1 MATGSFLELYLTIFG
16 WLMYDNLWDILA
28 DTGLLY
34 LPFLGLFISHVRKP
48 MESMEGMDAASAS
61 QNRIEVDIAFMLTV
75 IVLAGAPFFDL
86 APASLD
92 YTKPCTATTVSGGAT
107 GTNYDAEF
115 NAAGL
120 GGAIARVPPW
130 WYAVMAVS
138 SGITAAAVGSIPCS
152 NDYRMT
158 RYKLNTKNIQDP
170 RLKRE
175 LQEFATACYMPS
187 RSDYL
192 ANKPALPAGI
202 SEDDTEWLGSH
213 YFLNT
218 AGKHYNDTAYRAPLV
233 IQGFPYSAARDTEYP
248 ATAIPVW
255 GRPYCN
261 EWWTNGT
268 VGLRKKLL
276 DEVEPNFLS
285 QVQTVLPGWLGMN
298 ATEAENRTIRRLLDI
313 TESGRPNGQTYSG
326 YGQNEGVGSWFG
338 SLYNHGA
345 AVVGTVATQIT
356 EYPKMYM
363 VREAVVVVQAVVLM
377 AIYMLLP
384 FVLLFSGFAWDKM
397 ILMAVVIFAV
407 KFWTFLWA
415 VAYWLDN
422 NLIEA
427 VQPGWLAV
435 FVHNDTTLSDDIIEF
450 VVMGMYLGLPIIW
463 TTLIGWAGVEV
474 GHAVGNFTGKTT
486 STAQSAGQ
494 RGGQMANKAARK
506 SGQQAS
512 KYAAKK

>member
-16 WLMYDNLWDILA
+16 WLMYENIWNILA

-34 LPFLGLFISHVRKP
+34 LPFLGLFITHVRKP

-61 QNRIEVDIAFMLTV
+61 QNRIEVSIAFMLTV

-86 APASLD
+86 APATLD
-92 YTKPCTATTVSGGAT
+92 YTKPCTANTLAGGAT
-107 GTNYDAEF
+107 GTNYDTEF

-120 GGAIARVPPW
+120 GGATAHVPPW

-138 SGITAAAVGSIPCS
+138 SGATASAISSIPCS
-152 NDYRMT
+152 NDYRMA
-158 RYKLNTKNIQDP
+158 RHRLNTDSIQDP
-170 RLKRE
+170 KLKRE

-192 ANKPALPAGI
+192 AEKPTLPAAI
-202 SEDDTEWLGSH
+202 PEDDTEWLGSQ

-218 AGKHYNDTAYRAPLV
+218 AGKYYNDTAYRAPV
-233 IQGFPYSAARDTEYP
+233 EIPGFPYNAARDTEYP
-248 ATAIPVW
+248 ATAIPAW
-255 GRPYCN
+255 GRPYCS
-261 EWWTNGT
+261 EWWGNGA
-268 VGLRKKLL
+268 VGLRNKLL
-276 DEVEPNFLS
+276 DEVEPNFLT
-285 QVQTVLPGWLGMN
+285 QVQTVLPGWLGIN
-298 ATEAENRTIRRLLDI
+298 ATEAENRTIRRLLDV
-313 TESGRPNGQTYSG
+313 TESARPNGQTYSG
-326 YGQNEGVGSWFG
+326 YGQNEGAGSWLG

-384 FVLLFSGFAWDKM
+384 FVLLFSSFAWDKM

-435 FVHNDTTLSDDIIEF
+435 FVANDTTLSDDIIEF
-450 VVMGMYLGLPIIW
+450 VVMGMYIGLPMVW
-463 TTLIGWAGVEV
+463 TSLVTWAGVQMS
-474 GHAVGNFTGKTT
+474 GGFDGFTRRSTG
-486 STAQSAGQ
+486 TAQSAGG
-494 RGGQMANKAARK
+494 RGGQMAEKGARTT
-506 SGQQAS
+506 GRLAS
-512 KYAAKK
+512 KASQKQ